1 MTGTNSPRV
10 SRASRLSR
18 ASAREL
24 IEAVV
29 DPGSWYGWDEP
40 VEITTEDP
48 DYRADLERARERT
61 GLDESVITGEGRIEG
76 RRVALVACEFRFLA
90 GSIGVAAGERLVRA
104 VERATAERLP
114 LLAAPA
120 SGGTRMQE
128 GTVAFLQMVKVAAA
142 ITDHKAAGLP
152 YLVHLRHPTTGGV
165 LASWGSLG
173 HVTAAEP
180 GALIGFMGPRVHEA
194 LYGEEFPPGVQNAEN
209 LMRHGLIDAV
219 LPLSRLP
226 GVAAR
231 VLRVLCAGDAAAG
244 PATGPETG
252 APPPSASASGAG
264 PEAEALGPGADTAS
278 GPAPTAGAALAP
290 DQPRDA
296 GGASTGSAPGTPGD
310 APGGTPGRRGDVAA
324 GCGPT
329 VARGADSGEAEAFG
343 GGAGRWDPQAGSSS
357 AVHGHVVPGGRGAE
371 RDAGGADAVEAGS
384 AAPTPVPPSGALP
397 GAGAGGRRGD
407 VAAGAGAS
415 VARATTPEAA
425 GGGGGVGAEHDQAGA
440 TAFAGA
446 GGGGGA
452 PDDAEVGAAVPSAEE
467 SIRASRRA
475 ERPGLRDLLR
485 VAAEDVSSLS
495 GTGAGEHDPGLL
507 LALARVGGTP
517 CVVLGHNRRSARKGD
532 TADGPGEGQALG
544 PAGLRTARRG
554 MRIAAELGLPLLTVI
569 DTAGAALSRE
579 AEEGGL
585 AGEIARCLADM
596 VTLPAPTLCLLL
608 GQGAGGAALA
618 LLPADRVVAARHAWL
633 SPLPPEGAS
642 AILHRTTERAYE
654 VAARQGVRSADLLAQ
669 GIVDRIVEEDGEA
682 DREADGD
689 TARTPDASRTAD
701 AFLGRLGRLLG
712 DELAALRAQDPDE
725 RLTAR
730 RVRQRGIGLPR

>member
-1 MTGTNSPRV
+1 MTATNS
-10 SRASRLSR
+10 SGGSGGSGASRGAAR

-24 IEAVV
+24 IEAIV
-29 DPGSWYGWDEP
+29 DPGSWHGWDEP
-40 VEITTEDP
+40 VAITTDDP

-209 LMRHGLIDAV
+209 LMNHGLIDAV
-219 LPLSRLP
+219 LPLSRLS

-231 VLRVLCAGDAAAG
+231 VLRVLCAGDSAPAPAPAPAAG
-244 PATGPETG
+244 PV
-252 APPPSASASGAG
+252 
-264 PEAEALGPGADTAS
+264 PG
-278 GPAPTAGAALAP
+278 
-290 DQPRDA
+290 QPGDA
-296 GGASTGSAPGTPGD
+296 GGASTEPTRGPGAPGGARAAADAAAPRASADAWGAPGPAAPGSAPGS
-310 APGGTPGRRGDVAA
+310 APGGTPETDR
-324 GCGPT
+324 
-329 VARGADSGEAEAFG
+329 
-343 GGAGRWDPQAGSSS
+343 
-357 AVHGHVVPGGRGAE
+357 
-371 RDAGGADAVEAGS
+371 ADA
-384 AAPTPVPPSGALP
+384 
-397 GAGAGGRRGD
+397 
-407 VAAGAGAS
+407 AS
-415 VARATTPEAA
+415 DSTGPEA
-425 GGGGGVGAEHDQAGA
+425 V
-440 TAFAGA
+440 
-446 GGGGGA
+446 
-452 PDDAEVGAAVPSAEE
+452 VPSAEV
-467 SIRASRRA
+467 SIRASRRP
-475 ERPGLRDLLR
+475 ERPGVRDLLR
-485 VAAEDVSSLS
+485 VAAEDVSPLS

-532 TADGPGEGQALG
+532 TAEGPREGQALG

-554 MRIAAELGLPLLTVI
+554 MHISAEIGLPLLTVI

-585 AGEIARCLADM
+585 AAEIARCLADM

-669 GIVDRIVEEDGEA
+669 GIVDRVVEEDVSGSGGGSRA
-682 DREADGD
+682 G
-689 TARTPDASRTAD
+689 DASRAPD
-701 AFLGRLGRLLG
+701 AFLSRLGHLLG
-712 DELAALRAQDPDE
+712 AELAALRAQDPDE
-725 RLTAR
+725 RLAAR
-730 RVRQRGIGLPR
+730 RVRHRRIGLPR